1 MSKRVCSK
9 CKKEAALFSGTTL
22 CEPCNAQ
29 LILENNEIEERARLS
44 AKPRRKFLLRDAIG
58 LALLAVF
65 IIATIIFALGSM
77 SETIS

>member
-1 MSKRVCSK
+1 MTKRVCSN

-44 AKPRRKFLLRDAIG
+44 AKPRRKLLLRDAIG
-58 LALLAVF
+58 LALLAGFV
-65 IIATIIFALGSM
+65 IATIIFALS
-77 SETIS
+77 SINETLA

>member
-65 IIATIIFALGSM
+65 VIATIIFALGSM
-77 SETIS
+77 SETFA

>member
-1 MSKRVCSK
+1 MSKRVCSN

-65 IIATIIFALGSM
+65 VIATIIFALS
-77 SETIS
+77 SINETLA

>member
-1 MSKRVCSK
+1 MTKRFCSN

-58 LALLAVF
+58 LALLAGFV
-65 IIATIIFALGSM
+65 IATIIFALS
-77 SETIS
+77 SINETLA

>member
-65 IIATIIFALGSM
+65 VIATIIFALS
-77 SETIS
+77 SINETLA